1 MTPRQL
7 RRAAERTAKKAAR
20 KSGFANPTTSTIS
33 AAEPSSPAQ
42 TAPPP
47 PYSGFLNRV
56 KAEAAAANDPGP
68 LTPLDISEPGF
79 PFPSLTSMSPA
90 RAEASRTNGA
100 LSQGP
105 LTPATKSI
113 SAQNHTV
120 HGLARHD
127 QTNFKTLTCED
138 AAAFIALHQLL
149 LDEHQPTTP
158 TETILVQTMAQS
170 HWLVERSQRLQDTCI
185 DPDTGAF
192 TDEKKFTLYMRYQT
206 THKRSS
212 HKSLNDLTKLRSEK
226 RKAELGFEAQKV
238 AQEKHEMK
246 KQSLY
251 WDILKKD
258 ATACQELSRL
268 AAQNTDAGRAIPGF
282 EAKYEEELAKRGLT
296 KNHWEAAAKA
306 AS

>member
-7 RRAAERTAKKAAR
+7 RRAAERSTRKAAR
-20 KSGFANPTTSTIS
+20 KTGFVNPTATSV
-33 AAEPSSPAQ
+33 AAPSSSSAQ
-42 TAPPP
+42 TEQPP
-47 PYSGFLNRV
+47 PYTDFLNRV
-56 KAEAAAANDPGP
+56 KAEAAAANDLGP
-68 LTPLDISEPGF
+68 LTPLDIPEPGF
-79 PFPSLTSMSPA
+79 PFPSLTSISPA

-105 LTPATKSI
+105 LTDATKSI

-127 QTNFKTLTCED
+127 ETNFKIMTCED
-138 AAAFIALHQLL
+138 AAAFIAFNQSLI
-149 LDEHQPTTP
+149 DEHQPATP
-158 TETILVQTMAQS
+158 TEAILVQTMAQS
-170 HWLVERSQRLQDTCI
+170 HWLTLRSQRLQNTCI
-185 DPDTGAF
+185 DPSTGAV

-206 THKRSS
+206 THKRAF

-238 AQEKHEMK
+238 ASEQHEMK

-258 ATACQELSRL
+258 VAACRELSQL
-268 AAQNTDAGRAIPGF
+268 AAQNTEAGRANPGF
-282 EAKYEEELAKRGLT
+282 EAQYEAELAKRGLT
-296 KNHWEAAAKA
+296 KNQWQAAAA
-306 AS
+306 